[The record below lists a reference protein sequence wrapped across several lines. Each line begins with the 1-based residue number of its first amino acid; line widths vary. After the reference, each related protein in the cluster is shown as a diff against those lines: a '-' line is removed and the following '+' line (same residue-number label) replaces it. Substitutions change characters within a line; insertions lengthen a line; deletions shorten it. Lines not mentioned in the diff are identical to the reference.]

1 MSGLLEKIVSLTRSN
16 LGLKVLSLIIAVGL
30 WLSGHRDIERAI
42 EVPVEF
48 RNIPSDLMVM
58 ENRVDYVVLRLMG
71 PRTLVSTLDSDD
83 MKLSLDLDGAR
94 SGPASYPLSAASFNV
109 PRGVSVAR
117 ITPPV
122 IHLRLEPLMTKT
134 LPVNLRFSNKPPNGF
149 QVAGTIVSPKAVSV
163 RGPADEVRKLN
174 MADTIPVEI
183 EETREPVRK
192 RVRVSTDGK
201 PLTFTPDQV
210 DVTFVLE
217 PEEMTREFKSVGIRA
232 KDFRGEYKITPSNV
246 TIRLTGPRP
255 IVENLMIG
263 AEQVYVVLKGLPVGT
278 HSVPLLFNLPE
289 GVKPAEAEP
298 QQVQVKILKPA
309 A

>member
-1 MSGLLEKIVSLTRSN
+1 MIGFRDRIVSLTRSN
-16 LGLKVLSLIIAVGL
+16 LGLKALSLVIAIGL
-30 WLSGHRDIERAI
+30 WFSGHRDIERAI

-94 SGPASYPLSAASFNV
+94 SGPASYPLSAASFHV

-122 IHLRLEPLMTKT
+122 VHLRLEPLMTKT

-149 QVAGTIVSPKAVSV
+149 QVAGTLVSPKTVSV
-163 RGPADEVRKLN
+163 RGPADEVRKMN
-174 MADTIPVEI
+174 VADTIPVEI
-183 EETREPVRK
+183 EETREPVR
-192 RVRVSTDGK
+192 RQVRVSTEGR
-201 PLTFTPDQV
+201 PLAFTPDQV
-210 DVTFVLE
+210 EVNFTLE
-217 PEEMTREFKSVGIRA
+217 PEEMTREFKSIGVRA
-232 KDFRGEYKITPSNV
+232 QDFKGEYKITPANV

-255 IVENLMIG
+255 IVENLTIG
-263 AEQVYVVLKGLPVGT
+263 AEQVYVILKGLPVGT
-278 HSVPLLFNLPE
+278 HSVPLLFNLPA
-289 GVKPAEAEP
+289 GVKAAEAVP